1 MSLKHLAEREAG
13 AVSVQLDDEV
23 LRSQLTVLSGSYV
36 QQLAIPPEVAA
47 LLIEHL
53 VRLAVALVREA
64 QVDHIRTS
72 VASVRDER

>member
-13 AVSVQLDDEV
+13 AVGVQLNDEV
-23 LRSQLTVLSGSYV
+23 LRSQLTLLSAPYV
-36 QQLAIPPEVAA
+36 SKLQVPPEVAA
-47 LLIEHL
+47 LLIDHL
-53 VRLAVALVREA
+53 ARLAVALVREA

>member
-1 MSLKHLAEREAG
+1 MSLRDLAQREAG
-13 AVSVQLDDEV
+13 SVGVQLNDEL
-23 LRSQLTVLSGSYV
+23 LRSQLTVLSAPYV
-36 QQLAIPPEVAA
+36 SKLQVPPEVAA

>member
-23 LRSQLTVLSGSYV
+23 LRSQLTVLSGPYV

-72 VASVRDER
+72 VATVRDER

>member
-13 AVSVQLDDEV
+13 AVGVQLNDEV
-23 LRSQLTVLSGSYV
+23 LRLQLTLLSAPYV
-36 QQLAIPPEVAA
+36 SKLQVPPEVAA